1 MVILWGV
8 PLNVRDTT
16 TLLRLHSQF
25 STSATNTA
33 PILHC
38 MSQLLIPSAEVD
50 IGRLSYEFS
59 KHHHPSATV
68 ESWLST
74 KINDWKG
81 SHPGEGDKT
90 RRDVVLH
97 GMGWVGR
104 CCSTRGP

>member
-50 IGRLSYEFS
+50 IGAAWDGLGWALLLNKRPISCIG
-59 KHHHPSATV
+59 SAA
-68 ESWLST
+68 
-74 KINDWKG
+74 
-81 SHPGEGDKT
+81 
-90 RRDVVLH
+90 
-97 GMGWVGR
+97 
-104 CCSTRGP
+104 TRGANRPRNA